1 MKDQA
6 KELTAEQI
14 EAIKRKQAAVNRGL
28 YAPIPH
34 RLYREE
40 LPRLQGIYGNSDAR
54 DAIFIYTY
62 LHAFVNGEAHNTAY
76 MWAFPNV
83 EKIRK
88 DTGIHGDRI
97 KPLVDILD
105 AEGLVITKYIPW
117 NGSRKKMYMP
127 IYNDRLLGDK

>member
-1 MKDQA
+1 MRREISKEQA
-6 KELTAEQI
+6 
-14 EAIKRKQAAVNRGL
+14 EAIRRKKAVLDRGL

-34 RLYREE
+34 SLYQRE
-40 LPRLQGIYGNSDAR
+40 LPRLQSIYGRTDAR

-62 LHAFVNGEAHNTAY
+62 LHAYVNGEASNEAY

-83 EKIRK
+83 KQLRE

-97 KPLVDILD
+97 KPLVDILVD
-105 AEGLVITKYIPW
+105 EGLIYTKHIPW

-127 IYNDRLLGDK
+127 LYSDRLIDGD